1 MTAVAADPRKVKKLH
16 DDMRLQ
22 GIPDD
27 DVTRS
32 AFWSSFPPSLPRSRA
47 RALSLSRSITLPV
60 PPFPF
65 PSRPFFLAF

>member
-32 AFWSSFPPSLPRSRA
+32 AFFFEPS
-47 RALSLSRSITLPV
+47 SLS
-60 PPFPF
+60 
-65 PSRPFFLAF
+65 A